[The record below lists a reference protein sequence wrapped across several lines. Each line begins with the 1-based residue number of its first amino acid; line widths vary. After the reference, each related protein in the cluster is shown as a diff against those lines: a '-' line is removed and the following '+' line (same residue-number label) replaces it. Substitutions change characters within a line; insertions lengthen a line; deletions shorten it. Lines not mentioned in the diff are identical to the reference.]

1 MRRLRNNDL
10 YDFPSE
16 KKKGI
21 IGTLIFHVVLAV
33 ILIITGFH
41 APETLPEEEGILV
54 NFGTDETGSGL
65 LEPAASSA
73 MEESS
78 QADLEQPSTDELI
91 EEISNESVSQTQATE
106 TQMTQDFE
114 EAPVV
119 EKKVEQPDPEKER
132 RRQEALE
139 AERVRQQELEK
150 ERLKREAEEAAE
162 AEKRRIEEEQRQQT
176 EKIRNLT
183 RGALER
189 ANARGTDTTG
199 EGITEGRGNQGKET
213 GVVGAAN
220 YGEGGGTGSEGVSF
234 DLAGRQATSLPKPTY
249 DIQEEG
255 KVVVDIWVDRN
266 GNVTRAVPGVKG
278 SETLNEDLLRLAKEA
293 AEKAKFDPKQDAR
306 DFQKGTITY
315 YFIFR

>member
-1 MRRLRNNDL
+1 MQRLQNNDL

-54 NFGTDETGSGL
+54 DFGTDETGSGL

-91 EEISNESVSQTQATE
+91 EEISNEAVSQTQVTE
-106 TQMTQDFE
+106 TQLTQDFE

-119 EKKVEQPDPEKER
+119 EKKVEQPDPEAEKR
-132 RRQEALE
+132 RKEALE
-139 AERVRQQELEK
+139 ED
-150 ERLKREAEEAAE
+150 RLRREAEEA
-162 AEKRRIEEEQRQQT
+162 EKRKLEEQRQQT

-189 ANARGTDTTG
+189 ANARGTDTSTG
-199 EGITEGRGNQGKET
+199 EGVTEGRGNQGVET
-213 GVVGAAN
+213 GAVNAKI
-220 YGEGGGTGSEGVSF
+220 YGEGSGTGTEGVSY
-234 DLAGRQATSLPKPTY
+234 DLGGRKATKLAEPTY
-249 DIQEEG
+249 DIQKEG
-255 KVVVDIWVDRN
+255 VVVVEVTVDRD
-266 GNVTRAVPGVKG
+266 GNVTYVRPGVKG
-278 SETLNEDLLRLAKEA
+278 STILEEYFLKVASEA
-293 AEKAKFDPKQDAR
+293 ARKTKFERKPDAST
-306 DFQKGTITY
+306 QKGTITY
-315 YFIFR
+315 KFILR